1 VNSKRSR
8 STKTAEPAA
17 AGDNPAKPRAAAK
30 GSCSDVYKLE
40 FNELAYRFAL
50 LGASDQEIA
59 AAFHVSEAVLN
70 HWRSEHPDFD
80 ESLQRGKDTADATVA
95 DQLFRRATGYS
106 HPDFISSSYQGEVT
120 LTETTK
126 YYPPDV
132 SAAIFWLKNR
142 QREKWGD
149 VQRHEHTGKD
159 GNPME
164 ALGASVADLHAELQR
179 RGAILPLCG
188 VVPVK
193 QKPA

>member
-1 VNSKRSR
+1 VNSKRNR
-8 STKTAEPAA
+8 SGKITR
-17 AGDNPAKPRAAAK
+17 AGISADNPGRSRAAAK
-30 GSCSDVYKLE
+30 GSSRDVYKLE
-40 FNELAYRFAL
+40 YNELAYRFAL
-50 LGASDQEIA
+50 LGASDKEIA
-59 AAFHVSEAVLN
+59 AAFHVSESTLN
-70 HWRSEHPDFD
+70 DWRSEHPDLD
-80 ESLQRGKDTADATVA
+80 ESLQRGRDAADATVA

-106 HPDFISSSYQGEVT
+106 HPDYVSSSYQGVVT

-159 GNPME
+159 GKPME
-164 ALGASVADLHAELQR
+164 ALGASVTDLHAELQR

-188 VVPVK
+188 VVPIKNKAV
-193 QKPA
+193 